1 MNILNLDVILALAIL
16 SGTVMQL
23 VNKLVKPIWERLK
36 LDTFW
41 YTYLAGL
48 LAAPVVWFTEM
59 NAFAIFEGFG
69 DWRVYLGRG
78 LTTLAGAL
86 GPSLVYDLWFNK
98 PKPPED

>member
-1 MNILNLDVILALAIL
+1 MDILNLDVLLALAIL
-16 SGTVMQL
+16 SGSIMQL

-36 LDTFW
+36 WDVFW
-41 YTYLAGL
+41 YTYLAGA

-59 NAFAIFEGFG
+59 NAFAVFADFG

-86 GPSLVYDLWFNK
+86 GPSLIYDLWFDK
-98 PKPPED
+98 PKPPEE